1 MQKETKDTQK
11 LEMKPKGTDME
22 NKDNL
27 REQEIPKVDT
37 DAEIHLNPNVPTEK
51 PEGTPSL

>member
-1 MQKETKDTQK
+1 MQKETEDMQK

-27 REQEIPKVDT
+27 RKT
-37 DAEIHLNPNVPTEK
+37 RNP
-51 PEGTPSL
+51 